1 MTQDATDEEYHPPKT
16 RRASMASSGTSS
28 ASLHSKDSTS
38 PTGHRDT
45 LLGAGSAPHSRSCS
59 FRNRQKPSSKELE
72 VQPAMVRRNSMPLVK
87 PNLLEVPDQGAGD
100 QSPGKGT
107 KLTRVRSFKTTS
119 KGVINRGDSFK
130 KKSTHSLMSTGAV
143 GDGNRN
149 RTHSGGR
156 GQDPQVGNAGGYY
169 KVITLGGTGVGK
181 STLCRQFMTSEFT
194 GFEGQEG
201 GNTMTVAVQ
210 LDGVESTLEFFDP
223 VERTI
228 SSEQLQVDAYI
239 VVFSITDHASFGV
252 ANSIV
257 RYLRVDFG
265 TDRAIILVANKIDLV
280 RKRKVSAD
288 EARLC
293 AESFDCKYAE
303 TSAALNHH
311 VDELLVGS
319 LSQIRLKLNIST
331 VMPPVVRDN
340 KRKDKKKHHGF
351 ARSIL
356 NKLFRKSAKKTQS
369 CDNLYAL

>member
-1 MTQDATDEEYHPPKT
+1 MTQDAMEEEYNSQKT
-16 RRASMASSGTSS
+16 RRPSMASSGNSS
-28 ASLHSKDSTS
+28 ASLHSRDST
-38 PTGHRDT
+38 PAPGHRGSH
-45 LLGAGSAPHSRSCS
+45 LGAGSAPHSRSCS
-59 FRNRQKPSSKELE
+59 FRTKQRPPSKDLE
-72 VQPAMVRRNSMPLVK
+72 VQPAPVRRNSMPLVK
-87 PNLLEVPDQGAGD
+87 PTLLEVPDREAGD
-100 QSPGKGT
+100 QSPGKGN

-143 GDGNRN
+143 GDGNRS
-149 RTHSGGR
+149 RAPSGGR
-156 GQDPQVGNAGGYY
+156 GQETQGGNPGGYY

-194 GFEGQEG
+194 GFEGQEA
-201 GNTMTVAVQ
+201 GNTMTVTVQ

-239 VVFSITDHASFGV
+239 VVFSITDHASFCV

-331 VMPPVVRDN
+331 VLTPVVKDN
-340 KRKDKKKHHGF
+340 KKKEKKKHHSF

-356 NKLFRKSAKKTQS
+356 NKLFRRTAKKAQS